1 MAYVVKLSLQGFTEA
16 RIRQVNKK
24 EGGVTDGKTRFQLL
38 DGGLGSPPAL
48 SITQSVRPLKDTL
61 AMRQLEPCAGD
72 LTTAIQATESRL
84 SQLLEDRGRIGRDL
98 HDGVLQSLYAIGLNI
113 ETSQRTRG
121 HHTAESQEADDR
133 MIHQLNQLIHEVRG
147 MIRELESGSV
157 QEFDLPSELSALCG
171 TYEQMGRFQ
180 VKLDLQRSALD
191 VLTNEEEREILNIV
205 REALSNCARHAHAT
219 RTVVS
224 IRMRD
229 ARIRVSIS
237 DDGIGFSTTV
247 GPSRGYGLANMEARA
262 KRRGGALR
270 VQAKTGEGTHVMA
283 EFSLE
288 PLLTSL

>member
-1 MAYVVKLSLQGFTEA
+1 M
-16 RIRQVNKK
+16 K
-24 EGGVTDGKTRFQLL
+24 EGGGTDGKRRFQLL

-48 SITQSVRPLKDTL
+48 SVTQSVRPLNEILT
-61 AMRQLEPCAGD
+61 MCQVEPGMDD
-72 LTTAIQATESRL
+72 LTTAIQSTESRL
-84 SQLLEDRGRIGRDL
+84 FQLLEDRGRIGRDL

-113 ETSQRTRG
+113 ETSQRTRS
-121 HHTAESQEADDR
+121 HHTAESKEADDR

-147 MIRELESGSV
+147 MIRELESGRV
-157 QEFDLPSELSALCG
+157 QEFDLPSELSALCA

-180 VKLDLQRSALD
+180 VNLDLQRSALE
-191 VLTNEEEREILNIV
+191 VLTSEEEREILNIV

-237 DDGIGFSTTV
+237 DDGIGFSTAV
-247 GPSRGYGLANMEARA
+247 GLSGGYGLANMEARA
-262 KRRGGALR
+262 KRLGGALR
-270 VQAKTGEGTHVMA
+270 VQSKPGEGTHVVA

-288 PLLTSL
+288 PLLTSI